1 MEEIKNIIV
10 VDLLFGVLPIGFGV
24 LCLTFFSCVLS
35 SFAIILKSKRE
46 RELIALLLLSYCN

>member
-24 LCLTFFSCVLS
+24 LCLTLFRCVLS

-46 RELIALLLLSYCN
+46 S